1 MIQDIAPHCYHNEF
15 QDRKAQPEDLALVFR
30 DRETLI
36 REGEEISFFTLGELA
51 EKKEGILE
59 KAVYLF
65 SIDDRCY
72 YLVPEEAADPGGRR
86 RKVGEAFLFPNSPPD
101 VFGFCGGY
109 GASALRLV
117 SSSEILWRLRQP
129 YDP

>member
-36 REGEEISFFTLGELA
+36 REGGELAFFTLGELA

-72 YLVPEEAADPGGRR
+72 YLLPEEAADPEGKGGKWVRLSYFR
-86 RKVGEAFLFPNSPPD
+86 TARPMF
-101 VFGFCGGY
+101 FGFCGGY

-117 SSSEILWRLRQP
+117 SSQKILRRLRQP
-129 YDP
+129 YDS

>member
-51 EKKEGILE
+51 EKREEILE

-72 YLVPEEAADPGGRR
+72 YLVPEEAADPEGEGG
-86 RKVGEAFLFPNSPPD
+86 KWVNSPPD
-101 VFGFCGGY
+101 VFGFCGSY